1 MNTFGCKIDG
11 ITFLPR
17 SSGNIFSGGTRNNLS
32 AKYRYY
38 ENQYYS
44 LGPGYHLAIRAY
56 NSQTNK
62 SISIELA
69 ESDEPLISG
78 MTYPIVLKKNG
89 SISASYSF
97 STRSQD
103 PNNSNVYYLNYF
115 NHTTSDEIGGELIIN
130 HLDEENQIISG
141 EFHFNC
147 INPETEKIIEV
158 VEGRFDLNYEIWF

>member
-1 MNTFGCKIDG
+1 MRKIFILAVFLSLCSCSKDDDGTSSSLPGITSEGLNTFGCKIDG

-17 SSGNIFSGGTRNNLS
+17 SSGNIFSGGTRTNLS

-62 SISIELA
+62 SISIELT

-78 MTYPIVLKKNG
+78 MTILL
-89 SISASYSF
+89 F
-97 STRSQD
+97 
-103 PNNSNVYYLNYF
+103 
-115 NHTTSDEIGGELIIN
+115 
-130 HLDEENQIISG
+130 
-141 EFHFNC
+141 
-147 INPETEKIIEV
+147 
-158 VEGRFDLNYEIWF
+158 